1 MTSSP
6 RRTTELGLLVL
17 GAFITVGA
25 YVLASLGRTASL
37 PANVVPFLVIVLGLF
52 GLAHM
57 ALRWVAPQADP
68 MLLPLAGLLN
78 GLGYVMVARLD
89 QKLAGL
95 QALWTAVGVAG
106 FVATIVVIRRVTD
119 LERYRYTFALGGIGL
134 LLMPLA
140 PGIGRTIN
148 GSRLW
153 VRMGTLTFQPGELA
167 KIALA
172 IFFASY
178 LVERRDVLGD
188 FKLRLGELPKPRYL
202 APILLAWAASL
213 VVMVAE
219 KDLGSSL
226 LFFALFVVMLWV
238 ATGRPFYL
246 GTGGVLFLLGSFMS
260 YQAFAHVRERV
271 TVWLD
276 PWSGTRA
283 SSSGYQVVQALFAL
297 GTGGVT
303 GVGLGLG
310 SPQKIPAATTDMIYA
325 AFGEEL
331 GLLGTMAILV
341 AFLLMVGAGLRIA
354 SRTER
359 PFEQLLA
366 TGLTVIL
373 GVQTFIIVGGVLRVV
388 PLTGVTLPFVSY
400 GGSSLLGSY
409 ILLALLLRISHDSNA
424 RLQREADDAA
434 VAGAR

>member
-1 MTSSP
+1 VTASP

-17 GAFITVGA
+17 GAFISVGA

-37 PANVVPFLVIVLGLF
+37 PANLVPFLVIVLGLF

-57 ALRWVAPQADP
+57 TLRWVAPEADP

-89 QKLAGL
+89 QRLAGL

-140 PGIGRTIN
+140 PVIGRTIN

-153 VRMGTLTFQPGELA
+153 VRVGTLTFQPGELA

-172 IFFASY
+172 VFFASY

-226 LFFALFVVMLWV
+226 LFFALFVTMLWV

-246 GTGGVLFLLGSFMS
+246 GTGGVLFLFGSVMS
-260 YQAFAHVRERV
+260 YEAFAHVRERV

-283 SSSGYQVVQALFAL
+283 SASGYQVVQALFAL

-310 SPQKIPAATTDMIYA
+310 SPQKIPAATTDMIFA

-331 GLLGTMAILV
+331 GLLGTLAILV

-409 ILLALLLRISHDSNA
+409 LLLALLLRISHDSNE
-424 RLQREADDAA
+424 RLAA
-434 VAGAR
+434 AG

>member
-1 MTSSP
+1 VIPSP
-6 RRTTELGLLVL
+6 RRTTELGLLLL

-37 PANVVPFLVIVLGLF
+37 PANIVPFLVIVLGLLV
-52 GLAHM
+52 GAHVT
-57 ALRWVAPQADP
+57 LRWVAPQADS

-106 FVATIVVIRRVTD
+106 FVGTIVVIRRVTD

-134 LLMPLA
+134 LMLPLA
-140 PGIGRTIN
+140 PSIGRTIN

-153 VRMGTLTFQPGELA
+153 VRFGTLTFQPGELA

-172 IFFASY
+172 VFFASY

-213 VVMVAE
+213 VVMIAE
-219 KDLGSSL
+219 RDLGSSL

-238 ATGRPFYL
+238 ATARPFYL
-246 GTGGVLFLLGSFMS
+246 GTGGVLFLIGSFMS
-260 YQAFAHVRERV
+260 YSAFAHVKERV
-271 TVWLD
+271 TVWID
-276 PWSGTRA
+276 PWSHA
-283 SSSGYQVVQALFAL
+283 SGSGFQIVQALFAL

-310 SPQKIPAATTDMIYA
+310 SPQKIPAATTDMIYS

-331 GLLGTMAILV
+331 GLLGTVAILV
-341 AFLLMVGAGLRIA
+341 AFLLMVGAGLRVA
-354 SRTER
+354 ARTER

-424 RLQREADDAA
+424 RLQREADET
-434 VAGAR
+434 VVRAR